1 MIDQQPKLSYFPI
14 ESKCSAGQPEPDT
27 GGSLTNNEHANGTNG
42 VNIGANVTAGNTAT
56 PGPGMIPGSNSSC
69 SAKTPITTTG
79 TPTLQPSVP
88 RSSQQAYT
96 TTGGSVT
103 AATLAEGQRL
113 LLAAVMT
120 AGSANGE
127 IGAQQQQ
134 QHGDGSGG
142 DGPEHL
148 AGLLGTSLCGQ
159 CCGPI
164 CDRYIMKVVDITYHE
179 RCLQCTSCS
188 IRLMHSCF
196 MRDGKL
202 YCRFDYERLYGRN
215 RCLGCGEKI
224 GADELVMRALD
235 NVFHLKCFICVVC
248 GVRLQKGDQY
258 VIKQSQLF
266 CRPDYEKEV
275 EMFQGYSYDDY
286 CCDDMFQTRI
296 DGRRGPKRP
305 RTILTTQQRRAFK
318 ASFDISPKPCRK
330 IREGLAKDTGLS
342 IRIVQVWFQNQRAK
356 MKKIQKKQLKEGGK
370 SSHHGGGNG
379 SSGGNKNHNGNGK
392 GNDSQEE
399 LSDNESAVGGKLSLR
414 IKDENSRSNNY
425 LHDSCSD
432 NEGTVTDND
441 GGPYGG
447 TAARLG
453 LGGSDPYK
461 IVKEELDL
469 EDDYFRMAMST
480 PNHIHHHH
488 HHPNHHHQQQQHHHH
503 PQAPVS
509 SGRFG
514 GKSFANEHH
523 GNAGIKT
530 ENMTLDTT
538 PMLTGNGPPLDY
550 GVSLQQ
556 LASSLN
562 GGTGN
567 GGPGAGCPTPHDSVG
582 PMVNPIDRLYS
593 MQNSY
598 FCNQENPIS
607 CPSTPTGHP
616 GTPPG
621 GNQHRPTP
629 NGSSCPQ
636 QQANQLHLQHPGL
649 QQSAMPPHHFPTPS
663 NSGPNMG
670 GMGQHMVGM
679 CNPLLDQHQHQ
690 QLQQQQQHQQQ
701 QQQQQ
706 QQESV
711 M

>member
-14 ESKCSAGQPEPDT
+14 ESKCSAGQSEPDP
-27 GGSLTNNEHANGTNG
+27 GGSLTNENADSANNA
-42 VNIGANVTAGNTAT
+42 NINANVANAGNTVT
-56 PGPGMIPGSNSSC
+56 PAGPGMNGSNSSC
-69 SAKTPITTTG
+69 SAKTPITTNG
-79 TPTLQPSVP
+79 GPTQPSVP
-88 RSSQQAYT
+88 RTTHQHPGYSSTGT
-96 TTGGSVT
+96 TP
-103 AATLAEGQRL
+103 TLAEGQRL

-120 AGSANGE
+120 AGSG
-127 IGAQQQQ
+127 
-134 QHGDGSGG
+134 GG
-142 DGPEHL
+142 DGGGDSGIHGVGTGGESEHL

-196 MRDGKL
+196 MREGKL

-275 EMFQGYSYDDY
+275 EMFQGYSYDEY

-370 SSHHGGGNG
+370 SSHHGGVGGNAT
-379 SSGGNKNHNGNGK
+379 GNKNHNGNNGK

-399 LSDNESAVGGKLSLR
+399 LSDNESAGVGGKLSLR

-441 GGPYGG
+441 GGPLYGG
-447 TAARLG
+447 SAARLG

-480 PNHIHHHH
+480 PNQHLHHHHHHH
-488 HHPNHHHQQQQHHHH
+488 HHPQQHPQH
-503 PQAPVS
+503 PHTPGG
-509 SGRFG
+509 GRFG
-514 GKSFANEHH
+514 GKSFANEHQS
-523 GNAGIKT
+523 GIKT

-538 PMLTGNGPPLDY
+538 TMLSSNGTTLDY

-556 LASSLN
+556 LASSMN
-562 GGTGN
+562 GAPLPNVGN
-567 GGPGAGCPTPHDSVG
+567 GGPAAHESIG

-598 FCNQENPIS
+598 FCNQDNPIS
-607 CPSTPTGHP
+607 CPTTPTGHP

-621 GNQHRPTP
+621 GNHHRPNP
-629 NGSSCPQ
+629 GSGPQ
-636 QQANQLHLQHPGL
+636 QPNQMHLQHSGL
-649 QQSAMPPHHFPTPS
+649 QQSSMPSHHF
-663 NSGPNMG
+663 SGPPNSAQSVNMVNLG
-670 GMGQHMVGM
+670 GANVGMGQHMVGM
-679 CNPLLDQHQHQ
+679 CNPMLEQ
-690 QLQQQQQHQQQ
+690 QQQ

>member
-1 MIDQQPKLSYFPI
+1 MIDQQPKISYFPM
-14 ESKCSAGQPEPDT
+14 EMKCNLGNQQEELE
-27 GGSLTNNEHANGTNG
+27 GGGGVGGGGNSNNGNANITTT
-42 VNIGANVTAGNTAT
+42 VNNTAT
-56 PGPGMIPGSNSSC
+56 GTGPIGTTGACGTGRGSAC
-69 SAKTPITTTG
+69 GAKTPITTA
-79 TPTLQPSVP
+79 TPTTLQGHPIATAPNV
-88 RSSQQAYT
+88 T
-96 TTGGSVT
+96 TTTPAGGST
-103 AATLAEGQRL
+103 EQRL
-113 LLAAVMT
+113 LLAGVMSD
-120 AGSANGE
+120 A
-127 IGAQQQQ
+127 
-134 QHGDGSGG
+134 DLGG
-142 DGPEHL
+142 GPGTGGHTHL

-159 CCGPI
+159 CCSPI
-164 CDRYIMKVVDITYHE
+164 CDRYIMKVVDSTYHE

-215 RCLGCGEKI
+215 RCLGCGDKI

-356 MKKIQKKQLKEGGK
+356 MKKIQKKQLKEGNKGA
-370 SSHHGGGNG
+370 HHGGGGGTG
-379 SSGGNKNHNGNGK
+379 SKNHSGGVGK
-392 GNDSQEE
+392 GGNDSQEE
-399 LSDNESAVGGKLSLR
+399 LSDNESGGAKLSLR
-414 IKDENSRSNNY
+414 IKDENSRSNTY

-441 GGPYGG
+441 GGTYGG
-447 TAARLG
+447 GTGRLS
-453 LGGSDPYK
+453 LGGPDPYK

-469 EDDYFRMAMST
+469 EDDYFRLAMGST
-480 PNHIHHHH
+480 HGHNNNNNNNNNNHHHH
-488 HHPNHHHQQQQHHHH
+488 HHHHHHHQHQHNAH
-503 PQAPVS
+503 PHQHGPHGGA
-509 SGRFG
+509 RFG
-514 GKSFANEHH
+514 GKSFDNELHS
-523 GNAGIKT
+523 NAGTGPGIKT
-530 ENMTLDTT
+530 ENMNIDPTT
-538 PMLTGNGPPLDY
+538 TMHSNEPLEY
-550 GVSLQQ
+550 GVSLQH
-556 LASSLN
+556 LTASM
-562 GGTGN
+562 N
-567 GGPGAGCPTPHDSVG
+567 GGPPSTSNHHNNTIGHPASSPQDAISGSG
-582 PMVNPIDRLYS
+582 MLNPIDRLYS

-598 FCNQENPIS
+598 FCNQETSGPNAP
-607 CPSTPTGHP
+607 GHP
-616 GTPPG
+616 GTPP
-621 GNQHRPTP
+621 
-629 NGSSCPQ
+629 NGSQRPSVPSASLQ
-636 QQANQLHLQHPGL
+636 QQNPMHLQHHGVVAGLQHQTMSQPGPHQQHGYLPNSPGL
-649 QQSAMPPHHFPTPS
+649 GGQS
-663 NSGPNMG
+663 NSHINGL
-670 GMGQHMVGM
+670 
-679 CNPLLDQHQHQ
+679 CNTLLE
-690 QLQQQQQHQQQ
+690 QQ

>member
-1 MIDQQPKLSYFPI
+1 
-14 ESKCSAGQPEPDT
+14 
-27 GGSLTNNEHANGTNG
+27 
-42 VNIGANVTAGNTAT
+42 
-56 PGPGMIPGSNSSC
+56 
-69 SAKTPITTTG
+69 
-79 TPTLQPSVP
+79 
-88 RSSQQAYT
+88 
-96 TTGGSVT
+96 
-103 AATLAEGQRL
+103 
-113 LLAAVMT
+113 
-120 AGSANGE
+120 
-127 IGAQQQQ
+127 
-134 QHGDGSGG
+134 
-142 DGPEHL
+142 
-148 AGLLGTSLCGQ
+148 
-159 CCGPI
+159 
-164 CDRYIMKVVDITYHE
+164 
-179 RCLQCTSCS
+179 
-188 IRLMHSCF
+188 
-196 MRDGKL
+196 
-202 YCRFDYERLYGRN
+202 
-215 RCLGCGEKI
+215 
-224 GADELVMRALD
+224 MRALD

-414 IKDENSRSNNY
+414 IKDENSRRKKSIFHIDNFELVCHIRTKNLTTGSHPGSTPSVSCNFNKQDEIVSLQRLNLFLKLRSTSSTGSNNY

-488 HHPNHHHQQQQHHHH
+488 HHPNHHHHH
-503 PQAPVS
+503 
-509 SGRFG
+509 
-514 GKSFANEHH
+514 
-523 GNAGIKT
+523 
-530 ENMTLDTT
+530 
-538 PMLTGNGPPLDY
+538 
-550 GVSLQQ
+550 
-556 LASSLN
+556 
-562 GGTGN
+562 
-567 GGPGAGCPTPHDSVG
+567 
-582 PMVNPIDRLYS
+582 
-593 MQNSY
+593 
-598 FCNQENPIS
+598 
-607 CPSTPTGHP
+607 
-616 GTPPG
+616 
-621 GNQHRPTP
+621 
-629 NGSSCPQ
+629 
-636 QQANQLHLQHPGL
+636 
-649 QQSAMPPHHFPTPS
+649 SAHS
-663 NSGPNMG
+663 
-670 GMGQHMVGM
+670 
-679 CNPLLDQHQHQ
+679 
-690 QLQQQQQHQQQ
+690 
-701 QQQQQ
+701 
-706 QQESV
+706 
-711 M
+711 